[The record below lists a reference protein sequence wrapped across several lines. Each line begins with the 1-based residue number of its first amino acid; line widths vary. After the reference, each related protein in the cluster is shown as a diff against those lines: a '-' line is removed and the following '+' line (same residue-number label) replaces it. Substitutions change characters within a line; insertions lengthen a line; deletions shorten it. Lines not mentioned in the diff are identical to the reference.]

1 VKICQVLAGNEDG
14 GLEKHTIELSKQL
27 KKRGFDISVIAHKD
41 FAPHFKDIN
50 FIPLDL
56 SRGRNNF
63 FILYKLFK
71 ILKKEKFD
79 IVHTQA
85 NKATDMVNKIRAFI
99 NDIKVVSTLHNY
111 KSNLKAFEKSDYAIT
126 VSDKISENLKNPN
139 KVTIYNG
146 INFDNSLNLDLDLY
160 KKYNI
165 QRDKFII
172 CSVARFTKVKRF
184 ELLIESMKKLDIHL
198 ILVGDGT
205 ESNNLKS
212 LSSKLNVDSKITFT
226 GALDNIEVKRII
238 SNSSLFV
245 MSSDNEGFPYTF
257 VETMFCKTPFIST
270 PVSDMKKM
278 LGDKYIIEF
287 NNVNDIIKKI
297 NFVKQDYNKVL
308 DDFKE
313 KFEFAKNNF
322 TVMNMVDETIK
333 VYKGLKSE

>member
-1 VKICQVLAGNEDG
+1 MKICQVLAGNEDG

-27 KKRGFDISVIAHKD
+27 KKRGFDVSVIAHKD
-41 FAPHFKDIN
+41 FTPHFKDIN

-56 SRGRNNF
+56 SKGRNNF

-146 INFDNSLNLDLDLY
+146 INFDNSLNLYLDLY
-160 KKYNI
+160 KRYNI

-184 ELLIESMKKLDIHL
+184 ELLVEAMKSLDIHL
-198 ILVGDGT
+198 LLVGDGT
-205 ESNNLKS
+205 ESDNLKLLAS
-212 LSSKLNVDSKITFT
+212 RLNVDLKITFT
-226 GALDNIEVKRII
+226 GALDNIEVKKII

-270 PVSDMKKM
+270 PVSDMKKL
-278 LGDKYIIEF
+278 LGEKYIIQF
-287 NNVNDIIKKI
+287 NNLNDI
-297 NFVKQDYNKVL
+297 VDKVNYVQNNYKNVV

-313 KFEFAKNNF
+313 KFEFAEKNF
-322 TVMNMVDETIK
+322 TIDNMVNETIK